1 MLLDIN
7 LCDSGPCQNNASCEN
22 FRTFYTCNCAAGF
35 EGVNCQTGKNLVSV
49 RLQPAGKTADISW
62 SQHWF
67 PRDMMSERNKQ
78 RNSILMM
85 YHHPDLGS
93 ASDWFKICFIQSE
106 ANPDLI
112 SMEFLA
118 SFLRH
123 HFAGKLEVAS
133 WNDGSF
139 LRLVWRFQP

>member
-7 LCDSGPCQNNASCEN
+7 LCASRPCQNNASCEN

-35 EGVNCQTGKNLVSV
+35 EGVNCQTGKTLCQYDFT
-49 RLQPAGKTADISW
+49 LGKQPI
-62 SQHWF
+62 F
-67 PRDMMSERNKQ
+67 R
-78 RNSILMM
+78 
-85 YHHPDLGS
+85 
-93 ASDWFKICFIQSE
+93 E
-106 ANPDLI
+106 ANTGFPVTWCLRETSEGIPYWWCVTTQIWVVLLI
-112 SMEFLA
+112 GSNFASSNQKQIQIWSDMEFLA

-139 LRLVWRFQP
+139 LRLVWCFQP